1 MNPSTLSPYNQ
12 ALETRR
18 NVLAKAIRYALTPG
32 CNPIT
37 GAPKL
42 TPQQLRRQ
50 LLSVPIIAAVAGD
63 NALIP
68 TTSGRLL
75 VYEVVVWNASAAA
88 RRKASSFDSVSWASP
103 PSNVIRTFNSGKPS
117 SPLPCTC
124 ASVTASSVSFW
135 RYVEYF
141 SIDAIP
147 MVAFAALCF
156 ALGWHYRGKYDV
168 DLRADKR

>member
-88 RRKASSFDSVSWASP
+88 INLAFFQGSSSGGILLLPLSNFPGQTGLTLGFNGSFEMPHFEIDSGQELVLNLSTTGP
-103 PSNVIRTFNSGKPS
+103 VQGM
-117 SPLPCTC
+117 
-124 ASVTASSVSFW
+124 V
-135 RYVEYF
+135 RYK
-141 SIDAIP
+141 IDN
-147 MVAFAALCF
+147 
-156 ALGWHYRGKYDV
+156 GT
-168 DLRADKR
+168 

>member
-88 RRKASSFDSVSWASP
+88 INLAFFQESD
-103 PSNVIRTFNSGKPS
+103 N
-117 SPLPCTC
+117 LPCLLNRIRHT
-124 ASVTASSVSFW
+124 
-135 RYVEYF
+135 RK
-141 SIDAIP
+141 
-147 MVAFAALCF
+147 
-156 ALGWHYRGKYDV
+156 H
-168 DLRADKR
+168 